1 LRQLQSK
8 ANWALAWASSAQ
20 EHLQTQPPP
29 SQLEDTWLCVKS
41 PAPARESIGIKNNA
55 IENSHI
61 FLALLKEEFYLQ
73 NLLKYMIAI
82 DL

>member
-1 LRQLQSK
+1 
-8 ANWALAWASSAQ
+8 
-20 EHLQTQPPP
+20 
-29 SQLEDTWLCVKS
+29 VKS